1 MSLIYH
7 IAAGPIWAQAQR
19 DGEYTMS
26 TRDKT
31 LAQEGFIHCS
41 DASQVAGV
49 ANLFYPG
56 ERDLLLLVIDPERV
70 TSRVQYDPVAD
81 QRFPHIYGPLNVD
94 AVLEARPFAAGPDGT
109 FRFTETLLSERAV
122 VSAPPVNSPRSA
134 SAAAAA
140 ILRWWLDQGGLD
152 RWVWI
157 GETRNRA

>member
-19 DGEYTMS
+19 DGEYMMS

-31 LAQEGFIHCS
+31 LAEEGFIHCS

-49 ANLFYPG
+49 ANHFYPG
-56 ERDLLLLVIDPERV
+56 ELDLLLLVIDPERV

-122 VSAPPVNSPRSA
+122 VSAPRQFSALRAGGGRSYPA
-134 SAAAAA
+134 VVAGS
-140 ILRWWLDQGGLD
+140 
-152 RWVWI
+152 
-157 GETRNRA
+157 GE